1 MAECLFIPDI
11 LCYNEENGTY
21 KAVVVL
27 YRVILVDDD
36 VWSREDIKT
45 SFDFSRHGFEVIG
58 EYSNAETGL
67 AAILRDCPDLVVS
80 DIRMGVSSGLDMLRL
95 CRANNVN
102 ALFVL
107 VSGYD
112 SFAYVQ
118 EAFRYKAFYYLL
130 KPLDDA
136 QSQELL
142 LRVRS
147 HLILDAP
154 SKAKTY
160 SNDSFGKAMQ
170 YIDEHLETQFSL
182 EEMANALYLNKNYLS
197 DMFSKRLGQTFTQ
210 FRNAQRIDLAA
221 HLIREGGKGLLDV
234 AQLTGFDSAS
244 HFCKVFKQ
252 VMGVTPQ
259 QYRQTVSG

>member
-1 MAECLFIPDI
+1 M
-11 LCYNEENGTY
+11 
-21 KAVVVL
+21 

-36 VWSREDIKT
+36 VWSREDIKA
-45 SFDFSRHGFEVIG
+45 SFDFARHGFEVIG

-67 AAILRDCPDLVVS
+67 AAILRDYPDLVVS
-80 DIRMGVSSGLDMLRL
+80 DIRMSANSGLDMLRL

-112 SFAYVQ
+112 SFDYVQ
-118 EAFRYKAFYYLL
+118 EAFRYQAFYYLL

-259 QYRQTVSG
+259 QYRQTVNG